1 MMIEDVNEPPILT
14 HSIVPLSFDQL
25 EMNEQPPELSYGG
38 QQVLLLRR
46 IVSGSIVDLPLTEV
60 RALIADNTP
69 EEEV

>member
-25 EMNEQPPELSYGG
+25 EMNEQPPELNYGG

-46 IVSGSIVDLPLTEV
+46 IVSGSIVDLPLVEV
-60 RALIADNTP
+60 RALIAANTP
-69 EEEV
+69 EEGA